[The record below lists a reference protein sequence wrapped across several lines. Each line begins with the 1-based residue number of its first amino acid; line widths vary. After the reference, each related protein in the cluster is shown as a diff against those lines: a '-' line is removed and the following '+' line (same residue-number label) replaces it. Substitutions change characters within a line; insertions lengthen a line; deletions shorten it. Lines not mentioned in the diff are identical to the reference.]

1 MSGPIRPRQHERSI
15 AQHDERAGILLDAS
29 RPPGRPLLCV
39 DVIALAP
46 VFAPMANSL
55 DYGFGIGRTAQRQH
69 FAENRRERVH
79 QSGGV
84 DGKHIGAGQIGRAI
98 TSDRR
103 ANTTFKA
110 TAFIGHVG

>member
-1 MSGPIRPRQHERSI
+1 MRSI
-15 AQHDERAGILLDAS
+15 AQHDEPAAILLDAS
-29 RPPGRPLLCV
+29 RPPGRRLLCV

-79 QSGGV
+79 HSGGV

-98 TSDRR
+98 TTDCR

-110 TAFIGHVG
+110 TAFPF

>member
-1 MSGPIRPRQHERSI
+1 MVSARSLRASTRAI
-15 AQHDERAGILLDAS
+15 AQHDEPAGILLDAS
-29 RPPGRPLLCV
+29 RPPGRRLLCV

-69 FAENRRERVH
+69 FAKNRRERVH
-79 QSGGV
+79 HSGGV
-84 DGKHIGAGQIGRAI
+84 DGKHIGAGEIGRAI
-98 TSDRR
+98 TTDRR

-110 TAFIGHVG
+110 TAFKGHVG